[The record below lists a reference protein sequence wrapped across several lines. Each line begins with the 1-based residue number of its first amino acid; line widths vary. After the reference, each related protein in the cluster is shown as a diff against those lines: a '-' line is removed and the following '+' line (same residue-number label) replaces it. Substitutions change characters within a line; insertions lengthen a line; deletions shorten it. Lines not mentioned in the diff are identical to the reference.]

1 MDTRQL
7 AAFCAVIDR
16 ASFSQAAEQLG
27 VTQPAVSLAVR
38 SLERRLGA
46 TLIDRSARHAEPTEA
61 GRLVYRHAQ
70 RILAAE
76 LELTQGLA
84 ASEGEPSGHLV
95 LAASAGP
102 GERFMPALL
111 VGFRDRYPA
120 VTVALR
126 VDASDAVIERVL
138 DRHVEIGIV
147 GVERPHRSLVYE
159 PFIRDE
165 LVLCLPAGHRMAG
178 QAIPVDV
185 LRSLPLVVQQE
196 GSGVRAVVERE
207 LRNVGVRARDL
218 DVIAE
223 LGLSESCKAAVLAG
237 VGAAFISRGAV
248 EAELADGRIVTATVE
263 GFRTDRTIFA
273 VRLSSRPPSRL
284 GQSFLEYAREQLGSR
299 AIGEREP
306 TEGPVRGG
314 RVG

>member
-46 TLIDRSARHAEPTEA
+46 TLIDRSARHAEPTDA

-76 LELTQGLA
+76 GELVHGLA
-84 ASEGEPSGHLV
+84 ASEGEPTGHLV

-111 VGFRDRYPA
+111 VAFRDRYPA

-126 VDASDAVIERVL
+126 VDAGDAVVDRVL
-138 DRHVEIGIV
+138 DRHVEMGIV

-159 PFIRDE
+159 PFLRDE
-165 LVLCLPAGHRMAG
+165 LVLCLPPGHQQAGRTLSAD
-178 QAIPVDV
+178 A
-185 LRSLPLVVQQE
+185 LRALPLVVQQE
-196 GSGVRAVVERE
+196 GSGVRTVVERE
-207 LRNVGVRARDL
+207 LRNIGVRSRDL
-218 DVIAE
+218 NVIAE
-223 LGLSESCKAAVLAG
+223 LGLSESCKAAVLDG

-248 EAELADGRIVTATVE
+248 ERELADGSIAAATVE
-263 GFRTDRTIFA
+263 GFRTERTIYA

-284 GQSFLEYAREQLGSR
+284 GQAFLAFAREQLGDR
-299 AIGEREP
+299 ALGATEP
-306 TEGPVRGG
+306 SVGPVRGG

>member
-46 TLIDRSARHAEPTEA
+46 TLIDRSSRHAEPTDA

-76 LELTQGLA
+76 LELSRSLA

-102 GERFMPALL
+102 GERVMPALL
-111 VGFRDRYPA
+111 VAFRDRHPT

-126 VDASDAVIERVL
+126 VEASDAVVDRVL
-138 DRHVEIGIV
+138 DRQVEIGVV
-147 GVERPHRSLVYE
+147 GVERPHRSLTYE
-159 PFIRDE
+159 PFLRDE
-165 LVLCLPAGHRMAG
+165 LVLCLPQGHALAGSTLS
-178 QAIPVDV
+178 VDV
-185 LRSLPLVVQQE
+185 LRTLPLVVQQE

-207 LRNVGVRARDL
+207 LRNVGVRSRDL
-218 DVIAE
+218 NVIAE

-237 VGAAFISRGAV
+237 VGGAFISRGAV
-248 EAELADGRIVTATVE
+248 EAELADGRIATATVE
-263 GFRTDRTIFA
+263 GFRTDRSIYA
-273 VRLSSRPPSRL
+273 VRLANRPPSRL
-284 GQSFLEYAREQLGSR
+284 GQAFLSFAREQLGER
-299 AIGEREP
+299 AVSDEP
-306 TEGPVRGG
+306 PMGPVRGG

>member
-178 QAIPVDV
+178 QTIPVDV